1 MNNTASLLILHFLAI
16 TFIISCHEKIFHW
29 KEAMSWMIPHFEKTI
44 LKNFVPYA
52 TGILL
57 VVELIAAI
65 FSVIGCI
72 QLYINGGREFGYYGA
87 VFSCISL
94 LMMLIGQRLAKDYE
108 GAKTIAIYF
117 VPAVLGV
124 FLLS

>member
-1 MNNTASLLILHFLAI
+1 MHNTASILILLFLAI

-29 KEAMSWMIPHFEKTI
+29 KDAMSWMIPHFEKTI
-44 LKNFVPYA
+44 LKKRVPLA

-65 FSVIGCI
+65 FSIIGCI

-94 LMMLIGQRLAKDYE
+94 LLMLIGQRLAKDYE

-117 VPAVLGV
+117 ITAVFGVYLLG
-124 FLLS
+124 

>member
-1 MNNTASLLILHFLAI
+1 MHNTASILILLFLAI

-44 LKNFVPYA
+44 LKNRMPLA

-65 FSVIGCI
+65 FSIIGCI

-94 LMMLIGQRLAKDYE
+94 LLMLIGQRLAKDYE

-117 VPAVLGV
+117 ITAVFGVYLLG
-124 FLLS
+124 

>member
-1 MNNTASLLILHFLAI
+1 
-16 TFIISCHEKIFHW
+16 
-29 KEAMSWMIPHFEKTI
+29 MSWMIPHFEKTI
-44 LKNFVPYA
+44 LKNRVPLV

-65 FSVIGCI
+65 FSIIGCS

-94 LMMLIGQRLAKDYE
+94 LMMLVGQRLAKDYE

-117 VPAVLGV
+117 ITAVFGVYLLG
-124 FLLS
+124 

>member
-1 MNNTASLLILHFLAI
+1 MHNTASILILLFLAI

-29 KEAMSWMIPHFEKTI
+29 KDAMSWMIPHFEKTI
-44 LKNFVPYA
+44 LKKRVPLV

-65 FSVIGCI
+65 FSIIGCI

-94 LMMLIGQRLAKDYE
+94 LLMLIGQRLAKDYE

-117 VPAVLGV
+117 ITAVFGVYLLG
-124 FLLS
+124 